1 MYYLISMVTIV
12 LQTLNDIVRKYYLDE
27 NELVIVNCHERI
39 KAKDIRVGYAYL
51 DGLVV
56 EVY

>member
-1 MYYLISMVTIV
+1 MVVIV
-12 LQTLNDIVRKYYLDE
+12 LQTLNDTVRKYYLDE
-27 NELVIVNCHERI
+27 HELVVVNCHEMV
-39 KAKDIRVGYAYL
+39 KAKDICKGYAYL

>member
-1 MYYLISMVTIV
+1 MVVIV
-12 LQTLNDIVRKYYLDE
+12 LQTLNDTVRKYYLDE
-27 NELVIVNCHERI
+27 NELVVVNCHETV
-39 KAKDIRVGYAYL
+39 KAKDIRKGYAYL

>member
-1 MYYLISMVTIV
+1 MVTIV

-27 NELVIVNCHERI
+27 NELVIVNYHEMI
-39 KAKDIRVGYAYL
+39 KAKDIRKGYAYL